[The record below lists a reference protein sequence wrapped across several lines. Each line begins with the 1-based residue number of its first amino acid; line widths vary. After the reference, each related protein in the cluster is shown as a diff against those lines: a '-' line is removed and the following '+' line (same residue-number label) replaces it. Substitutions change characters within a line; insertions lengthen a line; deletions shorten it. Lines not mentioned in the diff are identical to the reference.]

1 VRSTRAWEMRAM
13 QRPHLR
19 RPENVVA
26 RVAAR
31 EPGNES
37 CSDQRK
43 ENAEMEKSRLWTRS
57 LGYRRAVGDGS
68 ASYKRDREAEY
79 EQD

>member
-1 VRSTRAWEMRAM
+1 MRAM
-13 QRPHLR
+13 QRPHRR

-31 EPGNES
+31 EPANES
-37 CSDQRK
+37 CSEQGK
-43 ENAEMEKSRLWTRS
+43 ENAEMEKSTLWTRS

-68 ASYKRDREAEY
+68 AWYKRERRREAEH